1 MSGSPRAW
9 AAQPCTMPAARTGK
23 PMIGT
28 TMPSTG
34 IASSATRITK
44 NTRLIAIHTPGLRVK
59 DAHPLFSQV
68 RLAAGDTWRGR
79 GWRAS
84 W

>member
-1 MSGSPRAW
+1 
-9 AAQPCTMPAARTGK
+9 MPATITGK
-23 PMIGT
+23 PIIAM
-28 TMPSTG
+28 TMPRMG

-44 NTRLIAIHTPGLRVK
+44 NTRLIAIQTPGLRVK
-59 DAHPLFSQV
+59 DDQPVSARPGWQPG
-68 RLAAGDTWRGR
+68 RWRGR